1 FHVTGVQT
9 CALPILFNR
18 QRRLPVD
25 TDSLRKFL
33 GQLVRRLKIQ
43 QGFSVVLISDSKMI
57 QYQKRFRQKDSP
69 TDVLSFPA
77 DDEGESYLG
86 DILISI
92 ETAAR
97 QASGSLTQE
106 LQLLSLHGLL
116 HLLGYDHEADQGEMA
131 RLEGQLR
138 RELNLPS
145 S

>member
-1 FHVTGVQT
+1 MKDAGPKVNV
-9 CALPILFNR
+9 FNR

-25 TDSLRKFL
+25 THSLRKFL

>member
-1 FHVTGVQT
+1 
-9 CALPILFNR
+9 
-18 QRRLPVD
+18 
-25 TDSLRKFL
+25 
-33 GQLVRRLKIQ
+33 LKIQ